1 MRNAPRQ
8 IVTGRQMGQSLTLAR
23 LRAWR
28 NTCCTSS
35 AKPPRCG
42 ALPDVQSIGRSS
54 VVHTQ
59 RGGTR
64 CQAGWEGQ
72 RPGGLPPMLLPV
84 AWPAVTLVDVPSTE
98 TE

>member
-1 MRNAPRQ
+1 MAQHVLHVERQ
-8 IVTGRQMGQSLTLAR
+8 TATLR
-23 LRAWR
+23 GHCR
-28 NTCCTSS
+28 TS
-35 AKPPRCG
+35 
-42 ALPDVQSIGRSS
+42 QSIGRSS

-64 CQAGWEGQ
+64 CQAGWAGQ
-72 RPGGLPPMLLPV
+72 RPGGLPPMLPPLLPPMLLPV